1 MEYMS
6 SLGRIE
12 EASRNKRFEK
22 PYGVELPRRSPS
34 VQGSVYTALRE
45 SIINLNL
52 APGTA
57 ISEKEISQRFEVS
70 RTPVREAF
78 IHLSKEGLIR
88 VIPQKETQ
96 VSLIDLDRV
105 EQEFF
110 LRQSLE
116 IAVQELF
123 LQNSQPEHFADLE
136 RILDLQAEALKT
148 NSSADFIRY
157 DNAFHLIFFEGAGQ
171 PLCWEIL
178 SSMSG
183 HYYRVR
189 MLIVRISGIA
199 EEKLMQHRNIFDALK
214 NRDLAKTR
222 KLLYSHLN
230 LEAEEDLLREKFPS
244 FFISKDNKDRFDVDF
259 GGMPRLT

>member
-1 MEYMS
+1 MFSLDKIQES
-6 SLGRIE
+6 SPIHNSER
-12 EASRNKRFEK
+12 S
-22 PYGVELPRRSPS
+22 YGAGIPHRLPS
-34 VQGSVYTALRE
+34 VQDSVYAALRN

-57 ISEKEISQRFEVS
+57 ISEKDISQRFEVS

-88 VIPQKETQ
+88 VIPQKETM
-96 VSLIDLDRV
+96 VSLIDLARV

-116 IAVQELF
+116 IAVQEHF
-123 LQNSQPEHFADLE
+123 LRNSKREHINELE
-136 RILDLQAEALKT
+136 NLLDLQAEALKK
-148 NSSADFIRY
+148 NSPADFIRY
-157 DNAFHLIFFEGAGQ
+157 DDAFHRTFFDGAGQ
-171 PLCWEIL
+171 PLCWEIV

-199 EEKLMQHRNIFDALK
+199 DEKVLHHRNIFEALK
-214 NRDLAKTR
+214 NHDLEKTR
-222 KLLYSHLN
+222 KLLFSHLS
-230 LEAEEDLLREKFPS
+230 LETEEDLLREKFPD
-244 FFISKDNKDRFDVDF
+244 FFVPQDEKNRFDVDF
-259 GGMPRLT
+259 GGMPRLS

>member
-1 MEYMS
+1 MPF
-6 SLGRIE
+6 LNGIQR
-12 EASRNKRFEK
+12 A
-22 PYGVELPRRSPS
+22 YGTGIRVRSPS
-34 VQGSVYTALRE
+34 VHDSVYTALRD

-96 VSLIDLDRV
+96 VSLIDLGRV

-116 IAVQELF
+116 IAVQEPF
-123 LQNSQPEHFADLE
+123 LRNCGPEHFVELE
-136 RILDLQAEALKT
+136 KLLDMQEEALKN
-148 NSSADFIRY
+148 NSPADFIRY
-157 DNAFHLIFFEGAGQ
+157 DDAFHRVFFEGGGH

-183 HYYRVR
+183 HYYRMR

-199 EEKLMQHRNIFDALK
+199 EEKILHHRSIFSALK
-214 NRDLAKTR
+214 DKNLDRTR
-222 KLLYSHLN
+222 ELLRSHLSP
-230 LEAEEDLLREKFPS
+230 ETEEDMLREKFPD
-244 FFISKDNKDRFDVDF
+244 FFVSEDEKDRFDVDF
-259 GGMPRLT
+259 GGMPLLS